1 MKTHSFPFTIV
12 LLAAS
17 LLTATGCPKKTNPQV
32 ALAQSGPALA
42 DSTPATST
50 TPVNPPIPGPS
61 APSTPSP
68 DLFNEMNTALAA
80 ATFEKHEGLAA
91 VQQRM
96 DREIDS
102 KIQAWKAAGH
112 NVTLAEDEKLDSATE
127 DFAEKLRML
136 TLSSAEVWDSAKHDT
151 ELSLQTVR
159 SAYIA
164 IMNKPAK
171 K

>member
-1 MKTHSFPFTIV
+1 
-12 LLAAS
+12 
-17 LLTATGCPKKTNPQV
+17 
-32 ALAQSGPALA
+32 
-42 DSTPATST
+42 
-50 TPVNPPIPGPS
+50 
-61 APSTPSP
+61 
-68 DLFNEMNTALAA
+68 MNAALAA
-80 ATFEKHEGLAA
+80 ATPEKHEGLAA

-102 KIQAWKAAGH
+102 RIQAWKAAGN

-136 TLSSAEVWDSAKHDT
+136 TLSSPEVWDSAKHDT

-164 IMNKPAK
+164 IMSKPAK